1 MPEPRVRGRL
11 FGALL
16 AVRLVLRRL
25 PADLGLALA
34 QWRPPAIEIVGERR
48 HQPPAGPAR
57 LIRRLNEV
65 YPF

>member
-1 MPEPRVRGRL
+1 MTEPRVRGRL

-16 AVRLVLRRL
+16 IARLALRRL
-25 PADLGLALA
+25 PADLGLVMA
-34 QWRPPAIEIVGERR
+34 QWRPPAIEVVVERR
-48 HQPPAGPAR
+48 RQPPAGPAR

>member
-1 MPEPRVRGRL
+1 MPESQVRGRL

-16 AVRLVLRRL
+16 AVRLVLRSL

-48 HQPPAGPAR
+48 RQPAADSAR